1 MESGPGPSAKAGT
14 LVRARPFLWIL
25 GAAGAVL
32 WCRAAWIQV
41 FRHPFFRE
49 KADRQHVGK
58 ILLPAS
64 RGTIM
69 TRDGRK
75 VAWNLWRD
83 SVYVIPTLV
92 ESPDETAARLVGVL
106 GGNPGEISRRISEKK
121 RDGKLFLWIKRWV
134 VPAEAEKVGAMNLPG
149 VGMRKEP
156 LRQYPWEENGAG
168 IVGFVGIDGKG
179 LAGLERAHERRLA
192 GTDGLTPLYRDAR
205 GKILITAPSD
215 EVTRPVD
222 GADLA
227 LTLDSCI
234 QAIADQEVEAAW
246 TGMKA
251 SRVTA
256 IVMESA
262 TGEILGLA
270 TRPSYDPN
278 AFRQADPKAFNHAGV
293 SFVYEPGSTFKP
305 FALALAL
312 AGGKVALGQK
322 FDCHQGEWKVGKRV
336 LKDAHPYG
344 WLTAADVVVHSSNIG
359 IAQIGALVPPADLRA
374 GLSAFGFGRKTGAGL
389 PGEETGIFHALS
401 KWNRETLRSIPMGYE
416 IAVTPIQLLAAFN
429 VFANGGTW
437 VRPRLVA
444 GGTPDPDDTRSV
456 LSAGV
461 VRSMRGVLEDVVL
474 RGTGTKAQSEYP
486 AAGKT
491 GTSRKLGADGKYRSN
506 AHIGSFVGYAPAEN
520 PRISVLVVV
529 DEPKAGEYYGG
540 AVAAPAAREIIRR
553 TLSYLDV
560 PPSPEPRAR
569 TPARTERTAQ
579 KVVSRGTHGR

>member
-1 MESGPGPSAKAGT
+1 METGPGPSAKAGT
-14 LVRARPFLWIL
+14 LARARPFLWIL
-25 GAAGAVL
+25 GIAGVIL
-32 WCRAAWIQV
+32 WGRACWIQV

-64 RGTIM
+64 RGTIV

-83 SVYVIPTLV
+83 SVYVVPTLV
-92 ESPDETAARLVGVL
+92 DSPDEAAARLAGVL
-106 GGNPGEISRRISEKK
+106 GGNPAEISRRISEKK

-134 VPAEAEKVGAMNLPG
+134 GPEEAGKVEAMKLPG

-168 IVGFVGIDGKG
+168 IVGFVGVDGKG
-179 LAGLERAHERRLA
+179 LAGLERAHESRLA
-192 GTDGLTPLYRDAR
+192 GTDGLMPLYRDAR

-215 EVTRPVD
+215 EVTRPTD

-227 LTLDSCI
+227 LTLDSCV
-234 QAIADQEVEAAW
+234 QAIVDQEVDAAW

-251 SRVTA
+251 ARVTA

-270 TRPSYDPN
+270 ARPSYDPN

-305 FALALAL
+305 FVLALAL
-312 AGGKVALGQK
+312 AAGKVNLGQK
-322 FDCHQGEWKVGKRV
+322 FDCHNGEWKVGKRV

-359 IAQIGALVPPADLRA
+359 IAQVGALIPPADLRA

-389 PGEETGIFHALS
+389 PGEEAGIFHALS

-416 IAVTPIQLLAAFN
+416 IATTPIQLLAAFN

-437 VRPRLVA
+437 VRPTLIMGEGAAA
-444 GGTPDPDDTRSV
+444 GTARNV
-456 LSAGV
+456 LPAGV
-461 VRSMRGVLEDVVL
+461 VRAMRGVLEDVVL
-474 RGTGTKAQSEYP
+474 RGTGTKARSEY
-486 AAGKT
+486 AVAGKT
-491 GTSRKLGADGKYRSN
+491 GTSRKLGADGKYRAN

-540 AVAAPAAREIIRR
+540 AVAAPVAREIVRR

-560 PPSPEPRAR
+560 PPSPEPKPRAPER
-569 TPARTERTAQ
+569 TGRTAQ
-579 KVVSRGTHGR
+579 KAVSRGTHGR